1 MKKSAAS
8 TQKEKTEV
16 EQLSQSELVE
26 MVLGLQKIIEEL
38 QEKLAIA
45 QGKSRTTSQTSS
57 KPPSTDLIQKSE
69 KPTGKLEEEQKK
81 KPGGQ
86 PGHKGTTRKGFGR
99 VDRYEVIYPEV
110 CRYCGSKELSEAI
123 NHQKQQVAS
132 LVAKPIEVVEY
143 QTQACK
149 CLECGG
155 IVRGSLPPGIVP
167 GQDLNINL
175 QSLLVWLGN
184 YGHLSYAKQQELVW
198 ELGGVDIG
206 SGTLQKTNQRVAD
219 AVETAVDDLW
229 EWATHRPNVHVDET
243 PWCVMGV
250 KEWLWTASGE
260 GFCLFHAADTR
271 GRVELEAMLG
281 TSFAGVLSSD
291 DFSVYN
297 GCQVKAQQKC
307 LAHLLRHFK
316 KVLGLPGKNN
326 NVAVAEVFIGL
337 INEAF
342 KQHRLWRN
350 HRDLLIYHQWAVEFK
365 VRLNQALHTWLD
377 IVGHSAGLLLRS
389 LRDKADQWWYFLEDP
404 SVPPDNNLAERSLRL
419 AVTKRKVCGGS
430 RSMERFEQT
439 ANLLSVIQ
447 TCRFQARSAMAFF
460 HEAISAHSCDFAMP
474 SLIPLFQT

>member
-1 MKKSAAS
+1 MKKSTDH
-8 TQKEKTEV
+8 TQQEKTEI
-16 EQLSQSELVE
+16 EQLSQAELVE
-26 MVLGLQKIIEEL
+26 LVLGMQKIIQEL

-45 QGKSRTTSQTSS
+45 TGKSRTNSETTSQ
-57 KPPSTDLIQKSE
+57 PPSLDLIQKSE
-69 KPTGKLEEEQKK
+69 KAKAQPEEEQKK

-86 PGHKGTTRKGFGR
+86 PGHQGKTRKGFGR
-99 VDRYEVIYPEV
+99 VDRYEISQPEI
-110 CRYCGSKELSEAI
+110 CQCCGSQELSEVI
-123 NHQKQQVAS
+123 NLQTQQVAC

-143 QTQACK
+143 QTQSCK
-149 CLECGG
+149 CLECGAV
-155 IVRGSLPPGIVP
+155 VRGLMPEGIVP
-167 GQDLNINL
+167 GQDLSINL
-175 QSLLVWLGN
+175 QAVLVWLGN
-184 YGHLSYAKQQELVW
+184 YGHLSYTKLQEFLW
-198 ELGGVDIG
+198 ELGAIEVGV
-206 SGTLQKTNQRVAD
+206 GTLQKTNQRVAA
-219 AVETAVDDLW
+219 AVEPAINALW
-229 EWATHRPNVHVDET
+229 EWAPLQPNVHVDET

-250 KEWLWTASGE
+250 KEWLWTASGD
-260 GFCLFHAADTR
+260 GFCLFHAVDTR
-271 GRVELEAMLG
+271 SRAELETMLG

-297 GCQVKAQQKC
+297 GCQVLAQQKC

-326 NVAVAEVFIGL
+326 NATVAEVFIEL

-342 KQHRLWRN
+342 KQHRLWRS
-350 HRDLLIYHQWAVEFK
+350 HRDLPTYRQWAVEFK
-365 VRLNQALHTWLD
+365 TRLNQALDTWFSQ
-377 IVGHSAGLLLRS
+377 VGYSAGLLLKS
-389 LRDKADQWWYFLEDP
+389 LRDKADQWWYFLDDP

-460 HEAISAHSCDFAMP
+460 REALNAHSCNFAMP